1 MGEIDGKTFSLW
13 TLWLGWKIKSKWK
26 KGKEKSFPGKKR
38 GHWCSNKLWGS
49 KTLRLFKNRL
59 LFLETMYIFIVSGF
73 RDVVSK
79 LRAWCNFDNFDN
91 RVGLKKS
98 KMSDCLN
105 SLFKIKF
112 LQRSKNTVPLVP
124 SAVSTLAA
132 SFCPSS
138 NSVHWEAKVLWRLLL
153 VPLEQGR

>member
-1 MGEIDGKTFSLW
+1 
-13 TLWLGWKIKSKWK
+13 
-26 KGKEKSFPGKKR
+26 
-38 GHWCSNKLWGS
+38 
-49 KTLRLFKNRL
+49 
-59 LFLETMYIFIVSGF
+59 MYIFIVSGF

-79 LRAWCNFDNFDN
+79 LRAWCNFDDFDN

-98 KMSDCLN
+98 KMSDCLY

-138 NSVHWEAKVLWRLLL
+138 SSVH
-153 VPLEQGR
+153 